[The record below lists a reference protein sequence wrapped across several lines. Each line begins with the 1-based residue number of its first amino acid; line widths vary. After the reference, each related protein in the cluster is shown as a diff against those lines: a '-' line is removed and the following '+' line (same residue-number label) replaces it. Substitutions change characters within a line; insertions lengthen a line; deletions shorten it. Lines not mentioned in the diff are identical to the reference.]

1 MTVVSK
7 ADFPAII
14 EIYNRDGR
22 QAAYEH
28 IKEAYGLKRPYFLI
42 SRIIKDPDYR
52 YNREADIF
60 ETDGTSAE
68 KDIFMSLDEL
78 CREKT
83 VEENVA
89 NAQHKAETRTMEKL
103 VQELISD
110 RLLELSR
117 YITLETASRTII
129 VDITSMK
136 MDGYQVTMH

>member
-28 IKEAYGLKRPYFLI
+28 IKETYGLKRPYFLI
-42 SRIIKDPDYR
+42 SRIIKDPDCH
-52 YNREADIF
+52 YNRESDSFEADSS
-60 ETDGTSAE
+60 TAE
-68 KDIFMSLDEL
+68 NDIFMSLDEL
-78 CREKT
+78 CKEKSA
-83 VEENVA
+83 ENMAVD
-89 NAQHKAETRTMEKL
+89 QRRTDTRTMEKL

-117 YITLETASRTII
+117 YITLETSSRTII

-136 MDGYQVTMH
+136 TDGYQVRTN